1 MWLEKL
7 MNMTEEAES
16 PQSYFFWSAL
26 ATVSAIIKDKVYLNR
41 YNFKLY
47 PNIYVLLYGE
57 SGLRKGLPTSMARKI
72 ADNVNTTKVIW
83 GRASIQAI
91 ITELGMARS
100 YPGGNIMGATGFA
113 VSSEFSSS
121 IINDPQ
127 AIKILTEL
135 YDRNYQEGK
144 WVNRLKTSG
153 TETLKN
159 PTLTILGG
167 TNEDQLKDVLTKRDV
182 YGGFIGRTFI
192 IREKE
197 INRLNSLMFKP
208 EKTLDTDY
216 LSEYPKTLADVNGE
230 FFIENS
236 LRKEMDSWYRGYM
249 TNNNIVDNT
258 GTKLR
263 MLDNILKV
271 SMLLSLCKDKKLEID
286 RDDWLQAK
294 ERCLPLL
301 YSAKKVTMGEGES
314 NLKEQKKIILN
325 DILNA
330 PNYTVERKKV
340 LARNWADFDT
350 YELNK
355 IIETFVEGGLVEVL
369 NEAGKSYF
377 KATPKLTMAFK
388 EEEK

>member
-1 MWLEKL
+1 
-7 MNMTEEAES
+7 MTEEAES

-26 ATVSAIIKDKVYLNR
+26 ATISAIIKDKVYLDR

-47 PNIYVLLYGE
+47 PNIYVLLYGD

-72 ADNVNTTKVIW
+72 ADNVNNTKVIW

-91 ITELGMARS
+91 ITELSLARS
-100 YPGGNIMGATGFA
+100 YPGGGLMGATGFA

-135 YDRNYQEGK
+135 YDRNYQDGD
-144 WVNRLKTSG
+144 WINRLKTSG
-153 TETLKN
+153 SEKLKS

-167 TNEDQLKDVLTKRDV
+167 TNEEQLKDVITKRDI

-192 IREKE
+192 IREKR

-208 EKTLDTDY
+208 ERPLDTDY
-216 LSEYPKTLADVNGE
+216 LSEYPKSLANINGE
-230 FFIENS
+230 FFIEKS
-236 LRKEMDSWYRGYM
+236 LRKEIDRWYNSYM
-249 TNNNIVDNT
+249 VDNSITDVT

-263 MLDNILKV
+263 MLDSILKV
-271 SMLLSLCKDKKLEID
+271 AMLLSLCKDRELKID
-286 RDDWLQAK
+286 EDDWLQAK
-294 ERCLPLL
+294 EKCLPLL
-301 YSAKKVTMGEGES
+301 ISAKKVTMGEGES
-314 NLKEQKKIILN
+314 DLKEQKKIILD

-330 PNYTVERKKV
+330 PNYIVERKRV
-340 LARNWADFDT
+340 LAKNWAHFDT

-355 IIETFVEGGLVEVL
+355 IVETFVEGGLVEIL
-369 NEAGKSYF
+369 NEAGKSYY
-377 KATPKLTMAFK
+377 KATPQLRKVFNGEDK
-388 EEEK
+388 